1 MTAGVTFDPRS
12 KLVLVVSLVIVA
24 FATGT
29 VAQVSMLLGGFVAFV
44 AVTGGIGVL
53 TWARSLKPIFYL
65 LPVLLV
71 LNTVFY
77 AGGEVYWAVP
87 IGPFAL
93 SVTAGGIE
101 TAVLIAVRL
110 LLIAG
115 VAAWFAGTTA
125 AEAFEVALVK
135 IGVPWSFAFLLSL
148 TLRLVPEMRRRFQ
161 VIEDAQRS
169 RGLDLSGG
177 PISRIRARIPM
188 LLPFFVAVIRY
199 GYELSEALTAR
210 GFDAIDER
218 TSLTTIEHGPAD
230 YAIYLLAGVL
240 LLTAVLG

>member
-1 MTAGVTFDPRS
+1 MPAAPSFDPRS
-12 KLVLVVSLVIVA
+12 KLALVANVVIA
-24 FATGT
+24 ALLAG
-29 VAQVSMLLGGFVAFV
+29 SMIRIGILLGLFVGFVAL
-44 AVTGGIGVL
+44 TGGMAVGS
-53 TWARSLKPIFYL
+53 WARSLKPILYL
-65 LPVLLV
+65 LPILLV

-77 AGGEVYWAVP
+77 AGGQVYWALP
-87 IGPFAL
+87 LGPVELA
-93 SVTAGGIE
+93 VTAGGIG

-125 AEAFEVALVK
+125 AEAFEVGLVEL
-135 IGVPWSFAFLLSL
+135 GVPWSFAFLLSL
-148 TLRLVPEMRRRFQ
+148 TLRLVPEMRRRIQ

-177 PISRIRARIPM
+177 PIARVRARIPM

-210 GFDAIDER
+210 GFDSIDER
-218 TSLTTIEHGPAD
+218 TSLVQIGHGPAD
-230 YAIYLLAGVL
+230 YVMYLVAASL
-240 LLTAVLG
+240 LVGSFVV

>member
-1 MTAGVTFDPRS
+1 MSRGVSFDPRS
-12 KLVLVVSLVIVA
+12 KLALVVSVVIAALVAGGVA
-24 FATGT
+24 RIS
-29 VAQVSMLLGGFVAFV
+29 VLLGLFVVFV
-44 AVTGGIGVL
+44 AVTGGMGVFA
-53 TWARSLKPIFYL
+53 WARSLKPILYL
-65 LPVLLV
+65 LPILLV

-77 AGGEVYWAVP
+77 AGGQVYWAVP
-87 IGPFAL
+87 LGPINLA
-93 SVTAGGIE
+93 VTAGGIE

-125 AEAFEVALVK
+125 AEAFEVGLVTLG
-135 IGVPWSFAFLLSL
+135 IPWSFAFLLSL

-177 PISRIRARIPM
+177 PVARVRARVPM

-210 GFDAIDER
+210 GFDSIDER
-218 TSLTTIEHGPAD
+218 TSLVRIGHGPAD
-230 YAIYLLAGVL
+230 YGVYLLAVTL
-240 LLTAVLG
+240 VVASVMV